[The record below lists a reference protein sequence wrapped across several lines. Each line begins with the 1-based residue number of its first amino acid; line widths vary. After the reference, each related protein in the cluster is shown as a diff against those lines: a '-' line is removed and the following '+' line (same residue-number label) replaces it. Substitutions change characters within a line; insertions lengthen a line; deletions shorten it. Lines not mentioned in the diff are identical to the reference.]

1 MKKPYTYTT
10 VVWVGITLLLLCMQT
25 DYISKFISCRPL
37 SKMFEDPS
45 KRLSTHLW
53 PFYSTAEE
61 VGLQAGR

>member
-1 MKKPYTYTT
+1 MKKTIDVYNCSM
-10 VVWVGITLLLLCMQT
+10 VGITLLLLCMQA

-45 KRLSTHLW
+45 KRLSTHPW